1 MWTVISSEVKEDRK
15 VLQPPRSLTA
25 ALESL
30 GPSLFFH
37 LQNGV
42 FLFLQSQAAKS
53 SSDSDDVAETDKDED
68 GEEGKPEQD
77 ETEKEKEKEEKENT
91 EPPSEEDTKKHGFL
105 ILSRED
111 STMVDRRL
119 LCLQRLRCV
128 VMWMC

>member
-1 MWTVISSEVKEDRK
+1 MWTVISNEVKEDRK
-15 VLQPPRSLTA
+15 VLQSPRSLTA
-25 ALESL
+25 TLQCL
-30 GPSLFFH
+30 GPNLFFH

-53 SSDSDDVAETDKDED
+53 SSDLDDVAETDKDED

-77 ETEKEKEKEEKENT
+77 ETEKEKENT

-119 LCLQRLRCV
+119 LCLKCLRCV
-128 VMWMC
+128 VMWMR